1 MCTVILV
8 RRTRLVKMTGV
19 ESTANHKAVQCF
31 ISECKAHL
39 RMKVH
44 CNFGLYNNEDG
55 KREVDSSKSCE
66 DSYF

>member
-1 MCTVILV
+1 
-8 RRTRLVKMTGV
+8 MTGV

-55 KREVDSSKSCE
+55 KREVDCSKSSE